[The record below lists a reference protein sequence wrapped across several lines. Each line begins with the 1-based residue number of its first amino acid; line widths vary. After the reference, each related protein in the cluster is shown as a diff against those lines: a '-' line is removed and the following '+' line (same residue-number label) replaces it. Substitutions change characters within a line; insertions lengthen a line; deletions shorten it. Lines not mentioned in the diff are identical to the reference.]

1 MQLEHTRT
9 RYHQNFA
16 YWKNDEVIG
25 KNLRE
30 YGEYQQKE
38 IDLLIGLLNS
48 VNSKQKVVW
57 DIGANIGVHTTAFSK
72 HSTFVCSWEAN
83 PQNFKLL
90 RMNTQGKLAPNVK
103 VHNVAISNGKK
114 DTIQIQDFDQSK
126 SSNKGELSIV
136 EKGGVEISARS
147 IDSYMM
153 NYPLPS
159 LIKIDVEG
167 HELEVL
173 QGALVMLKTV
183 KPILYF
189 ETADKGSYAE
199 HIKFLKDL
207 DYRMWWFACP
217 NFNKNNYNKNDNNI
231 WGRSVICSI
240 LAMHKDVVGLN
251 TIELQEVVDADD
263 HWLKMDW
270 DYDTGLTRAI
280 KNDR

>member
-1 MQLEHTRT
+1 MQLEHTQT
-9 RYHQNFA
+9 RYHRNFA

-57 DIGANIGVHTTAFSK
+57 DIGANIGVHTSAFSK
-72 HSTFVCSWEAN
+72 HSAFVCSWEAN

-280 KNDR
+280 KK

>member
-9 RYHQNFA
+9 RYHRNFA

-48 VNSKQKVVW
+48 VDSKQKVVW
-57 DIGANIGVHTTAFSK
+57 DIGANIGVHTMAFSK

-126 SSNKGELSIV
+126 SSNKCELSIV
-136 EKGGVEISARS
+136 EKGGVEISAKS

>member
-9 RYHQNFA
+9 RYHRNLA

-38 IDLLIGLLNS
+38 IDLLVGLLNS

-57 DIGANIGVHTTAFSK
+57 DIGANIGVHTSAFSK

>member
-9 RYHQNFA
+9 RYHRNFS

-25 KNLRE
+25 ENLRE

-38 IDLLIGLLNS
+38 IDLLVGLLNS

-57 DIGANIGVHTTAFSK
+57 DIGANIGVHTMAFSK

-173 QGALVMLKTV
+173 KGALVMLKTV

-217 NFNKNNYNKNDNNI
+217 NFNKNNYNKNNSNI

-251 TIELQEVVDADD
+251 TIELQEVVDTDD

-280 KNDR
+280 L

>member
-38 IDLLIGLLNS
+38 IDLLVGLLNS

-57 DIGANIGVHTTAFSK
+57 DIGANIGVHTSAFSK

-280 KNDR
+280 KK

>member
-9 RYHQNFA
+9 RYHRNFS

-25 KNLRE
+25 ENLRE

-38 IDLLIGLLNS
+38 IDLLVGLLNS

-57 DIGANIGVHTTAFSK
+57 DIGANIGVHTMAFSK

-280 KNDR
+280 KK

>member
-1 MQLEHTRT
+1 
-9 RYHQNFA
+9 
-16 YWKNDEVIG
+16 
-25 KNLRE
+25 
-30 YGEYQQKE
+30 
-38 IDLLIGLLNS
+38 
-48 VNSKQKVVW
+48 
-57 DIGANIGVHTTAFSK
+57 
-72 HSTFVCSWEAN
+72 
-83 PQNFKLL
+83 
-90 RMNTQGKLAPNVK
+90 
-103 VHNVAISNGKK
+103 
-114 DTIQIQDFDQSK
+114 
-126 SSNKGELSIV
+126 
-136 EKGGVEISARS
+136 
-147 IDSYMM
+147 MM

-280 KNDR
+280 KK

>member
-57 DIGANIGVHTTAFSK
+57 DIGANIGVHTSAFSK

-251 TIELQEVVDADD
+251 NIELQEVVDADD

-280 KNDR
+280 KK

>member
-1 MQLEHTRT
+1 MQLEHIRT
-9 RYHQNFA
+9 RYHRNFA

-38 IDLLIGLLNS
+38 IDLLVGLLNS

>member
-57 DIGANIGVHTTAFSK
+57 DIGANIGVHTSAFSK

-136 EKGGVEISARS
+136 EKGGVEISAKS

-251 TIELQEVVDADD
+251 TVELQEVVDADD

-280 KNDR
+280 KK

>member
-57 DIGANIGVHTTAFSK
+57 DIGANIGVHTSAFSK

-270 DYDTGLTRAI
+270 DYEQDLQEQ
-280 KNDR
+280 

>member
-57 DIGANIGVHTTAFSK
+57 DIGANIGVHTSAFSK

-280 KNDR
+280 KK

>member
-48 VNSKQKVVW
+48 VNSKHKVVW
-57 DIGANIGVHTTAFSK
+57 DIGANIGVHTSAFSK

-217 NFNKNNYNKNDNNI
+217 NFNKNNYKKNDNNI

-251 TIELQEVVDADD
+251 TVELQEVVDADD

-280 KNDR
+280 KK

>member
-57 DIGANIGVHTTAFSK
+57 DIGANIGVHTSAFSK

>member
-38 IDLLIGLLNS
+38 IDLLVGLLNS

-114 DTIQIQDFDQSK
+114 NTIQIQDFDQSK

>member
-9 RYHQNFA
+9 RYHRNFA
-16 YWKNDEVIG
+16 NWKNDEVIG

-38 IDLLIGLLNS
+38 IDLLVGLLNS

-57 DIGANIGVHTTAFSK
+57 DIGANIGVHTSAFSK

-126 SSNKGELSIV
+126 SSNKGELSIL

-280 KNDR
+280 KK